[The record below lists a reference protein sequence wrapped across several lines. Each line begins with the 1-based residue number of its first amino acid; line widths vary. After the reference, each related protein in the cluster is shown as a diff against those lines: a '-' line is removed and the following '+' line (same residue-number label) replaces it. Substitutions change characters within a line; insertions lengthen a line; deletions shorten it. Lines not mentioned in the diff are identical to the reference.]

1 MLPKFIQRTVTY
13 TVVFYLPY
21 TSDTY
26 YVCIPVDFV
35 SITQLHAISL
45 NNQHSLICFLVWSTR
60 LLVKFKPEWNYESSW
75 FQEIFHH
82 VYVQNCFLQFYS
94 FIKCNNRND
103 FYVSFLVSFKN
114 MSNQLGNN
122 LDKFSTRIFIKLFFA
137 VYFFTELKTLTISR
151 IFVN

>member
-1 MLPKFIQRTVTY
+1 MCFQSLSKEVVTY
-13 TVVFYLPY
+13 SVVFCLPY
-21 TSDTY
+21 TCDTY

-75 FQEIFHH
+75 FQEIFHR
-82 VYVQNCFLQFYS
+82 VYVQNCFSQFCS
-94 FIKCNNRND
+94 VVKCNNRND
-103 FYVSFLVSFKN
+103 FYVSFKN
-114 MSNQLGNN
+114 TTNRLGNDS
-122 LDKFSTRIFIKLFFA
+122 LDKFSARVFVKLSFA

-151 IFVN
+151 IFIN